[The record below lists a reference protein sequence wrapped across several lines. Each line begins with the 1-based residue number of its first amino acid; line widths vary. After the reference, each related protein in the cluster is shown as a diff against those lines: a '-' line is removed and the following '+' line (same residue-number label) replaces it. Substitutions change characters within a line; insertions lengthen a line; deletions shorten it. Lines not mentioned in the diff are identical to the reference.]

1 MVMKYLPY
9 TVMGCLV
16 VALGWLGWNQNQL
29 ANELARI
36 KARPP
41 ATVPI
46 AKQDFSTI
54 AIEELRNRFE
64 RTRIDLNA
72 ALHGISQTSTRLDGL
87 QKTVETLNRQVQGM
101 IAARQ
106 TNTLATTIPPKDI
119 KPMPIEVARRPA
131 ELVQT
136 KPKPK
141 KNLVRRRWGPEQATG
156 APDTMEA
163 GDNASAWAPR
173 IPHSGL
179 QWLQLEFEKA
189 VDLEEVRVRETF
201 NPGAVCKI
209 TAIDG
214 NGKEVKIWEGLELPT
229 PAPAEMSFPAACR
242 TQTDRVKIYLD
253 TNRVA
258 GWNEIDAVEMVARDG
273 TRQWAIDATAS
284 SSYADR

>member
-1 MVMKYLPY
+1 MKYLPY

-16 VALGWLGWNQNQL
+16 VALGWLGWNQNQI
-29 ANELARI
+29 AHELARI

-87 QKTVETLNRQVQGM
+87 QKTVETLNRQMQGM

-119 KPMPIEVARRPA
+119 KPMLIEVARRPA

-173 IPHSGL
+173 TPHSGL

-214 NGKEVKIWEGLELPT
+214 NGKEVKIWEGVELPT
-229 PAPAEMSFPAACR
+229 AAPAEMSFPAACR

-258 GWNEIDAVEMVARDG
+258 GWNEIDAVELVARDG